1 MTKEDRIEA
10 RKRGIR
16 EAAQRVFAQK
26 GFHEATI
33 SEVAQEAGISEATI
47 YEYFSSKEELLFS
60 IPGETERRTK
70 ETLEFILAHV
80 RGASNKIRCIIYHYL
95 WLYENHLDYAALV
108 MLILKHNR
116 KFCETQA
123 YQVVRERS
131 RVVLRVVEEGI
142 ASGEFR
148 AETNPYLVRSMIL
161 GTVEHLVIRRLL
173 IGGPKELSQFSDAL
187 ADQIIYGIRRDRIS
201 QE

>member
-1 MTKEDRIEA
+1 LTKEDRIEA

>member
-1 MTKEDRIEA
+1 LTKEDRIEA

-131 RVVLRVVEEGI
+131 RVVLRVVEEGV

>member
-131 RVVLRVVEEGI
+131 RVVLRVVEEGV